1 MVLGILCFVA
11 GMIVMDILWAW
22 KTGTL
27 KVVLNRL
34 YRLCYRS

>member
-1 MVLGILCFVA
+1 MLFNNIVWFVA

-27 KVVLNRL
+27 QMVVR
-34 YRLCYRS
+34 RITGR